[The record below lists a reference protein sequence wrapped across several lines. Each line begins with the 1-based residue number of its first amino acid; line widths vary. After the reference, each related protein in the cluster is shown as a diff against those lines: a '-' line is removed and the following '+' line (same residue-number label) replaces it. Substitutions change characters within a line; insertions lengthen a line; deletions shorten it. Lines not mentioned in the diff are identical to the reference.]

1 MGGGAELGR
10 RKRAGVCMNS
20 WGGVKSG
27 ESRLR
32 VGIGGDLPW
41 EDRSPSARRYGGL
54 GVTVCAILEVE
65 AGYS

>member
-1 MGGGAELGR
+1 MGGGAKLGGHN
-10 RKRAGVCMNS
+10 RAGVCMNS
-20 WGGVKSG
+20 RGGVKSG
-27 ESRLR
+27 ESGLR

-41 EDRSPSARRYGGL
+41 EDISPSARRDGGL